1 MKKNVSV
8 NDMDKVIGNE
18 PVKKVQLS
26 DEVEATVRSRFTLGD
41 RQEICQYVVDACF
54 PPDKDTGMP
63 MYAPYFFNFAFD
75 CQVLESMT
83 DIRLPSSVEKINA
96 IVSSAAYDKI
106 VDAIGFK
113 EYVELRGQAW
123 SMVEY
128 RRSLMLSD
136 IENKSRELVGA
147 LGNITAGLDTFRTTL
162 NDIGVDKFREAVTAF
177 GKLSPDD
184 VAVAFQRLAD
194 KEE

>member
-1 MKKNVSV
+1 M
-8 NDMDKVIGNE
+8 
-18 PVKKVQLS
+18 
-26 DEVEATVRSRFTLGD
+26 
-41 RQEICQYVVDACF
+41 
-54 PPDKDTGMP
+54 
-63 MYAPYFFNFAFD
+63 
-75 CQVLESMT
+75 
-83 DIRLPSSVEKINA
+83 
-96 IVSSAAYDKI
+96 
-106 VDAIGFK
+106 
-113 EYVELRGQAW
+113 ELRGQAW

-177 GKLSPDD
+177 GKISPDD